1 MHLSEIMTPNVKVV
15 HPDASLQEAAVQM
28 RQQDV
33 GMLPVCDG
41 ERLLG
46 TVTDR
51 DIVVRAVA
59 EGADLYRM
67 RVAQVMTPEVLYCF
81 EDQEVEDAATV
92 MNDHQVRRLPILDRD
107 LRLVGI
113 VSLGDVS
120 VRTGEKELAGE
131 ALEGVSEPSRSSRGW

>member
-1 MHLSEIMTPNVKVV
+1 MQLSEIMTPNVKVV
-15 HPDASLQEAAVQM
+15 QPDSTLREAAHEM

-41 ERLLG
+41 DRLVG

-59 EGADLYRM
+59 EGRDLDELD
-67 RVAQVMTPEVLYCF
+67 VSQVMTPEVLYCF
-81 EDQEVEDAATV
+81 DDQEIEDAATV
-92 MNDHQVRRLPILDRD
+92 MNDHQVRRLPILNRD
-107 LRLVGI
+107 MHLVGI

-120 VRTGEKELAGE
+120 VRTGENQLAGE
-131 ALEGVSEPSRSSRGW
+131 TLEGVSEPSRSSRGW